1 MTTKDTGYFLRLWA
15 ALWGREVKEP
25 TATATAGEEPAEME
39 ARVATLKMDRKER
52 DERIEQ
58 MRAEYAALEVAK
70 ERAAADA
77 GQGEVEKLLKRLGG
91 PLATLAGLTSMAEAG
106 EQVEVADLVQ
116 LIRDLEK
123 VLGQV
128 GMERIGTVGER
139 AGFDV
144 AGHQR
149 MSGGGVKPGTP
160 VTVRLPGY
168 RFGEKVLIKA
178 MVSAEEQNNG

>member
-15 ALWGREVKEP
+15 ALLGREVKEP
-25 TATATAGEEPAEME
+25 TAAGEESAEME
-39 ARVATLKMDRKER
+39 ARVATLEMDIKER

-58 MRAEYAALEVAK
+58 MRAEYAALEAAK

-106 EQVEVADLVQ
+106 DQVELADLVQ

-123 VLGQV
+123 VLARA
-128 GMERIGTVGER
+128 GMEQIGNVGEQIE
-139 AGFDV
+139 FDV